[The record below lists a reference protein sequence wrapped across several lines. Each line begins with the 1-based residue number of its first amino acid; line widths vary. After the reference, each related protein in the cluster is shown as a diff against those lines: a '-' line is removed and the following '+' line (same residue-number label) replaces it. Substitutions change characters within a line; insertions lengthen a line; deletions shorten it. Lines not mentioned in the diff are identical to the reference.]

1 MKISLIILCLIFN
14 ITVDIYTIDEK
25 WKKDKTKS
33 IKLYNISIFKY
44 TFMWNESNGKL
55 LNFLK
60 KWEGVLWS

>member
-44 TFMWNESNGKL
+44 TFM
-55 LNFLK
+55 
-60 KWEGVLWS
+60 